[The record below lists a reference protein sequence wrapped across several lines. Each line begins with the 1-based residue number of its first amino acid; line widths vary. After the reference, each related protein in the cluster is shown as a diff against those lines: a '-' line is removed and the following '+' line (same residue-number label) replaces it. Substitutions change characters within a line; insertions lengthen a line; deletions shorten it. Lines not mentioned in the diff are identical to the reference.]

1 MPKLYCGVENC
12 TYNAE
17 HCCCLGKVD
26 VDGSEA
32 TECTEGTCCN
42 SFVEDNGVHNCSGEP
57 EPNSEIDCKAESCMH
72 NENCKCHAE
81 SIEVVGNGACRC
93 GQTECSTFTRR

>member
-32 TECTEGTCCN
+32 TDCTEGTCCN
-42 SFVEDNGVHNCSGEP
+42 SFVEDNGVHSQIQK
-57 EPNSEIDCKAESCMH
+57 STVRQK
-72 NENCKCHAE
+72 
-81 SIEVVGNGACRC
+81 VVCIMKTVNAM
-93 GQTECSTFTRR
+93 QKV